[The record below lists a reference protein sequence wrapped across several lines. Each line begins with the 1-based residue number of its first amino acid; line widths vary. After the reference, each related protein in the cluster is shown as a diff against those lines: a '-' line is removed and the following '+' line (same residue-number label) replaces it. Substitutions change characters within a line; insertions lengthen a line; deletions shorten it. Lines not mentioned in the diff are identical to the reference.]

1 MKFTGFRNAA
11 AGCFI
16 AVMAAGVPAAAEAG
30 MYYAG
35 TSNNWTFQP
44 MNYDNYA
51 NAWYIDLYLSGNG
64 DNGGSQRFKVT
75 DSPDWNH
82 RVWGTSGGRSLC
94 TDQNRCGDIRLD
106 GYGQHRLYVGRHGS
120 WWRLDGNGNGYNNG
134 DSYYGNNGSAST
146 YNAGQL
152 YYAGTS
158 NGWAFTPMNRNGN
171 SWYVD
176 VYLSGN
182 GDNGGSQRF
191 KITDSSGWNG
201 NVWGSTGRRRLCNDQ
216 KRCGDIRINGQGQ
229 YRITVSGNKWSA
241 RRIDGRGNRRYN
253 NNNYNYNNNGYYDDG
268 YYDNGG
274 AASDTLDRIENSRPV
289 RKLRDGVRIIDD
301 VSSLFG
307 D

>member
-35 TSNNWTFQP
+35 TSNNWTCQP

-94 TDQNRCGDIRLD
+94 TDQNRCGYIRLD

-134 DSYYGNNGSAST
+134 DSYYGNNG
-146 YNAGQL
+146 
-152 YYAGTS
+152 
-158 NGWAFTPMNRNGN
+158 
-171 SWYVD
+171 
-176 VYLSGN
+176 
-182 GDNGGSQRF
+182 
-191 KITDSSGWNG
+191 
-201 NVWGSTGRRRLCNDQ
+201 
-216 KRCGDIRINGQGQ
+216 
-229 YRITVSGNKWSA
+229 
-241 RRIDGRGNRRYN
+241 
-253 NNNYNYNNNGYYDDG
+253 
-268 YYDNGG
+268 
-274 AASDTLDRIENSRPV
+274 
-289 RKLRDGVRIIDD
+289 
-301 VSSLFG
+301 
-307 D
+307 

>member
-134 DSYYGNNGSAST
+134 DCYYGNNGSAST

-158 NGWAFTPMNRNGN
+158 NGLSFTPMNRNGN

-201 NVWGSTGRRRLCNDQ
+201 NVWGSTGGRRLCNDQ
-216 KRCGDIRINGQGQ
+216 NRCGDIRINGQGQ

>member
-1 MKFTGFRNAA
+1 MV
-11 AGCFI
+11 AGI
-16 AVMAAGVPAAAEAG
+16 PAAAEAG

-44 MNYDNYA
+44 MNYD
-51 NAWYIDLYLSGNG
+51 
-64 DNGGSQRFKVT
+64 
-75 DSPDWNH
+75 
-82 RVWGTSGGRSLC
+82 RVWGTSGGSSLC

-120 WWRLDGNGNGYNNG
+120 WWRLDGNGNGYSNDRYNNG
-134 DSYYGNNGSAST
+134 GSYYGNQGSSST

-158 NGWAFTPMNRNGN
+158 NGWSFTPMNRSGS

-201 NVWGSTGRRRLCNDQ
+201 NVWESLRRHQDKRTGAVQD
-216 KRCGDIRINGQGQ
+216 
-229 YRITVSGNKWSA
+229 YRERQQMV
-241 RRIDGRGNRRYN
+241 R
-253 NNNYNYNNNGYYDDG
+253 
-268 YYDNGG
+268 
-274 AASDTLDRIENSRPV
+274 AAPEQREQPQILQRQQPP
-289 RKLRDGVRIIDD
+289 L
-301 VSSLFG
+301 LQ
-307 D
+307 

>member
-16 AVMAAGVPAAAEAG
+16 AVMTAGVPAAAEAG

-64 DNGGSQRFKVT
+64 DNGGSQRFK
-75 DSPDWNH
+75 
-82 RVWGTSGGRSLC
+82 
-94 TDQNRCGDIRLD
+94 
-106 GYGQHRLYVGRHGS
+106 
-120 WWRLDGNGNGYNNG
+120 
-134 DSYYGNNGSAST
+134 
-146 YNAGQL
+146 
-152 YYAGTS
+152 
-158 NGWAFTPMNRNGN
+158 
-171 SWYVD
+171 
-176 VYLSGN
+176 
-182 GDNGGSQRF
+182 
-191 KITDSSGWNG
+191 ITDSSGWNG
-201 NVWGSTGRRRLCNDQ
+201 NVWGSTGGRRLCNDQ
-216 KRCGDIRINGQGQ
+216 NRCGDIRINGQGQ